1 MAEHFAVY
9 WSYQGDKDKHYP
21 HGGEGQEG
29 EADIKYQDT
38 VSDLITAAA
47 GAKDAA
53 AVRADTEGPEGSENS
68 QDTSYLLERALI

>member
-1 MAEHFAVY
+1 MH

-29 EADIKYQDT
+29 EVDIKYHDT

-47 GAKDAA
+47 RAKDAA
-53 AVRADTEGPEGSENS
+53 AARADTEGPKGSTKS
-68 QDTSYLLERALI
+68 QDTSYLLEKALI